1 MKNHSFITN
10 DKGLTPVIGEI
21 LLIAVVVIIA
31 SVIGSYV
38 YGMGGDFNEFYI
50 VGTNAQQ
57 IDSDTIKIT
66 YINSNEPDL
75 LMYLNVSVN
84 GYYYANGNWNLDRLN
99 TFNGNG
105 TTPIEPGT
113 VVYIHDNTSTN
124 EHITSSRNYVLI
136 VAGFVDGSKQVV
148 LDTSV

>member
-38 YGMGGDFNEFYI
+38 YGTGGDFNKFYI

-66 YINSNEPDL
+66 YINSKEPDL

-84 GYYYANGNWNLDRLN
+84 GYYYANGNWSLDRLN

-105 TTPIEPGT
+105 TKPIEPGT

-136 VAGFVDGSKQVV
+136 VAGFFDGTKQVV
-148 LDTSV
+148 LDVSV